1 MSKAIGDQLNF
12 TEEKNIGLN
21 SSFDSEASFSS
32 TEELEMESE
41 NEEIENLQ
49 RIATSIS
56 FFLSELINENLKNND
71 SENDI
76 FTIKSLPKLSISDYL
91 NRIILYSNIEENTL
105 ISALIYIHIISKIK
119 PITKYNI
126 HKILFTSILISL
138 KFNEDGIYKNNYYSE
153 IAGVSTEELLILENE
168 FLKLIKYKLFISEKT
183 FDSYKL
189 ALVKI

>member
-56 FFLSELINENLKNND
+56 FFFIRINK
-71 SENDI
+71 
-76 FTIKSLPKLSISDYL
+76 
-91 NRIILYSNIEENTL
+91 
-105 ISALIYIHIISKIK
+105 
-119 PITKYNI
+119 
-126 HKILFTSILISL
+126 
-138 KFNEDGIYKNNYYSE
+138 
-153 IAGVSTEELLILENE
+153 
-168 FLKLIKYKLFISEKT
+168 
-183 FDSYKL
+183 
-189 ALVKI
+189 

>member
-56 FFLSELINENLKNND
+56 FFLSELINENLKNNEINN
-71 SENDI
+71 SESDI

-138 KFNEDGIYKNNYYSE
+138 KFNEDGI
-153 IAGVSTEELLILENE
+153 
-168 FLKLIKYKLFISEKT
+168 
-183 FDSYKL
+183 
-189 ALVKI
+189 